1 MCSSVALEFSSA
13 TGVVLHVHVHV
24 QGTRV
29 QGLNLV
35 KVIKF
40 RNT

>member
-1 MCSSVALEFSSA
+1 MHGSVALEFSSA
-13 TGVVLHVHVHV
+13 TGVVLHVHV
-24 QGTRV
+24 QGTKV

-40 RNT
+40 RSTL